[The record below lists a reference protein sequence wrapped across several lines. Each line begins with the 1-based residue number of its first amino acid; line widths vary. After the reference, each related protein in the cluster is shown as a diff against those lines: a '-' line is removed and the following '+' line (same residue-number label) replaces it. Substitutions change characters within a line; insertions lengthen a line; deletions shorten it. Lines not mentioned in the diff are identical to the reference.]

1 MTQVS
6 KMKVLVCG
14 GAGYIGAHMVRW
26 LGDAGHEVVVFDNL
40 STGHR
45 AAVAGVPLI
54 VGDLL
59 DPAAIDRALTTSRAE
74 VVMHFCAKA
83 LVGESVTDPYL
94 YYDNNVVGTLNLLKA
109 MRRSDVGRLVFS
121 STCAI
126 FGVPQTPRIEE
137 HHPKAP
143 VNPYGASKLMCEQM
157 LADAAGAYGLR
168 SVALRYFN
176 AAGASPA
183 GGIGE
188 SHDPETHLIPNAI
201 RAVLGIGPALN
212 VLGRD
217 YPTADGTCVRDYVH
231 VDDLAQA
238 HACAMD
244 YLDRHEGAHVFNLGS
259 ENGASVLEVIESVER
274 VTGRKVPRQDAPR
287 RAGDPPSLVADSRR
301 ARDELGWAPRYQS
314 LDSIVETAWR
324 WHQAPGY

>member
-1 MTQVS
+1 
-6 KMKVLVCG
+6 MKVLVCG
-14 GAGYIGAHMVRW
+14 GAGYIGSHMVRW
-26 LGDAGHEVVVFDNL
+26 LRGLGHQVMVFDNL
-40 STGHR
+40 SSGHR
-45 AAVAGVPLI
+45 AAVADVPLI

-59 DPAAIDRALTTSRAE
+59 DPLAIDSALAASGAD

-109 MRRSDVGRLVFS
+109 MRQRGVTRLVFS

-126 FGVPQTPRIEE
+126 FGVPQTARIAED
-137 HHPKAP
+137 HPKAP

-157 LADAAGAYGLR
+157 LVDAAHAYGLR

-201 RAVLGIGPALN
+201 RAVLEIAPPLN

-238 HACAMD
+238 HACAME
-244 YLDRHEGAHVFNLGS
+244 YLDLHAGAHVFNLGS

-274 VTGRKVPRQDAPR
+274 VTGRVVPRQDAPR

-301 ARDELGWAPRYQS
+301 AREQLRWSPRYQS
-314 LDSIVETAWR
+314 LDSIVETAWQ
-324 WHQAPGY
+324 WHQAPSY

>member
-1 MTQVS
+1 MN
-6 KMKVLVCG
+6 VLVCG
-14 GAGYIGAHMVRW
+14 GAGYIGSHMVRW
-26 LGDAGHEVVVFDNL
+26 LRDGGHEVVVFDNL
-40 STGHR
+40 STGYR
-45 AAVAGVPLI
+45 AAVESVPLI

-59 DPAAIDRALTTSRAE
+59 DPEAIDRALATSGAK

-83 LVGESVTDPYL
+83 LVGESVSDPYL

-109 MRRSDVGRLVFS
+109 MRRAGVERLVFS

-126 FGVPQTPRIEE
+126 FGVPQTARIAED
-137 HHPKAP
+137 HPKAP
-143 VNPYGASKLMCEQM
+143 VNPYGASKMMCEQ
-157 LADAAGAYGLR
+157 LLSDAAVAYGLR

-201 RAVLGIGPALN
+201 RAVLGVGPSLN

-238 HACAMD
+238 HACALD
-244 YLDRHEGAHVFNLGS
+244 YLEQHAGAHVFNLGS

-274 VTGRKVPRQDAPR
+274 VTGRTVPRQDAPR
-287 RAGDPPSLVADSRR
+287 RAGDPPALVADSRR
-301 ARDELGWAPRYQS
+301 AREQLGWAPRYQA

-324 WHQAPGY
+324 WHQAPRY

>member
-1 MTQVS
+1 
-6 KMKVLVCG
+6 MKVLVCG

-26 LGDAGHEVVVFDNL
+26 LLSAGHQVHVFDNL

-45 AAVAGVPLI
+45 AAIPDVPLI

-59 DPAAIDRALTTSRAE
+59 DPLAIDSALSVSAPD

-83 LVGESVTDPYL
+83 LVGESVSDPYL

-109 MRRSDVGRLVFS
+109 MRKHGVDRLVFS

-126 FGVPQTPRIEE
+126 FGAPQSARIAEN
-137 HHPKAP
+137 HPKAP
-143 VNPYGASKLMCEQM
+143 INPYGASKLMCER
-157 LADAAGAYGLR
+157 LLSDAADAYGLN

-176 AAGASPA
+176 AAGASPL

-201 RAVLGIGPALN
+201 RAALGLGPRLS

-238 HACAMD
+238 HARAMD
-244 YLDRHEGAHVFNLGS
+244 YLSRSPGAHVFNLGS
-259 ENGASVLEVIESVER
+259 ESGASVLEVIQSVER
-274 VTGRKVPRQDAPR
+274 VSGRSVPRMDSPR
-287 RAGDPPSLVADSRR
+287 RSGDPAVLVADSRL
-301 ARDELGWAPRYQS
+301 ARELLGWRADYVS
-314 LDSIVETAWR
+314 LDQIVETALS
-324 WHQAPGY
+324 WHLSSGY

>member
-1 MTQVS
+1 MT
-6 KMKVLVCG
+6 VLVCG
-14 GAGYIGAHMVRW
+14 GAGYIGSHMVRW
-26 LGDAGHEVVVFDNL
+26 LRASGHQVVVFDNL

-45 AAVAGVPLI
+45 AAVGDVPLI

-59 DPAAIDRALTTSRAE
+59 DADSIGAAMESTRAT

-83 LVGESVTDPYL
+83 LVGESVSDPYL
-94 YYDNNVVGTLNLLKA
+94 YYDNNVVGTLRLLQA
-109 MRRSDVGRLVFS
+109 MRRHRVAKLVFS

-126 FGVPQTPRIEE
+126 FGVPQTARIEE
-137 HHPKAP
+137 HHPKSP
-143 VNPYGASKLMCEQM
+143 VNPYGASKLICEQM
-157 LADAAGAYGLR
+157 LADAAEAYGLR

-201 RAVLGIGPALN
+201 RAVLGIAPSLN

-238 HACAMD
+238 HASAMAF
-244 YLDRHEGAHVFNLGS
+244 LDTHEGAHVFNLGS

-274 VTGRKVPRQDAPR
+274 VTGRSVPRQDAPR
-287 RAGDPPSLVADSRR
+287 RPGDPPALVADSRR
-301 ARDELGWAPRYQS
+301 AREVLGWSPRYRS

-324 WHQAPGY
+324 WHQAPSY

>member
-1 MTQVS
+1 M
-6 KMKVLVCG
+6 
-14 GAGYIGAHMVRW
+14 
-26 LGDAGHEVVVFDNL
+26 VFDHL
-40 STGHR
+40 STGHHS
-45 AAVAGVPLI
+45 AVAGVPLI

-59 DPAAIDRALTTSRAE
+59 KPAAIDQALTTSRAE
-74 VVMHFCAKA
+74 VVMHFCGKA

-109 MRRSDVGRLVFS
+109 MRGRGVGRLVFS

-126 FGVPQTPRIEE
+126 FGVPQTARIAED
-137 HHPKAP
+137 HPKAP
-143 VNPYGASKLMCEQM
+143 VNPYGASKLMCEQ
-157 LADAAGAYGLR
+157 LLSDAAVAYGLR

-176 AAGASPA
+176 AAGESPA

-238 HACAMD
+238 HACALE
-244 YLDRHEGAHVFNLGS
+244 YLGRHAGAHVFNLGS

-274 VTGRKVPRQDAPR
+274 VTGKSVPRQDAPR
-287 RAGDPPSLVADSRR
+287 RPGDPPALVADSRR
-301 ARDELGWAPRYQS
+301 AREILGWSPRYQA

-324 WHQAPGY
+324 WHQAPAY

>member
-1 MTQVS
+1 MN
-6 KMKVLVCG
+6 VLVCG
-14 GAGYIGAHMVRW
+14 GAGYIGSHMVRW
-26 LGDAGHEVVVFDNL
+26 LRASGHRTVVFDNL
-40 STGHR
+40 SSGHR
-45 AAVAGVPLI
+45 EAAADSSLI

-59 DPAAIDRALTTSRAE
+59 DLPAIDSALAASGAD

-109 MRRSDVGRLVFS
+109 MRQRGVTRLVFS

-126 FGVPQTPRIEE
+126 FGVPQTARIAED
-137 HHPKAP
+137 HPKAP
-143 VNPYGASKLMCEQM
+143 VNPYGASKLMCERM
-157 LADAAGAYGLR
+157 LVDAALAYGLR

-201 RAVLGIGPALN
+201 RAVLGIAPPLN

-238 HACAMD
+238 HACAME
-244 YLDRHEGAHVFNLGS
+244 YLDPHVGAHVFNLGS

-274 VTGRKVPRQDAPR
+274 VTGRVVPRQDAPR

-301 ARDELGWAPRYQS
+301 ARDVLGWSPRYQS
-314 LDSIVETAWR
+314 LDEIIESAWH
-324 WHQAPGY
+324 WHQSPAY

>member
-1 MTQVS
+1 
-6 KMKVLVCG
+6 
-14 GAGYIGAHMVRW
+14 MVRCLRG
-26 LGDAGHEVVVFDNL
+26 LGHQVMVFDNL
-40 STGHR
+40 STGYR
-45 AAVAGVPLI
+45 AAVADVPLF

-59 DPAAIDRALTTSRAE
+59 DPAAIDQALTTSRAE

-83 LVGESVTDPYL
+83 LVGESVIDPYL

-109 MRRSDVGRLVFS
+109 MRQREVTRLVFS

-126 FGVPQTPRIEE
+126 FGVPQTTRIEE

-143 VNPYGASKLMCEQM
+143 VNPYGASKLMCEQL

-201 RAVLGIGPALN
+201 RAVLGIGPALS

-231 VDDLAQA
+231 VDDLAHA
-238 HACAMD
+238 HACAML
-244 YLDRHEGAHVFNLGS
+244 YLEAHDGAHVFNLGS
-259 ENGASVLEVIESVER
+259 EHGASVLEVIEAVER
-274 VTGRKVPRQDAPR
+274 VTGSSVPRQDAPR

-301 ARDELGWAPRYQS
+301 AREVLGWSPRYQS

-324 WHQAPGY
+324 WHQAPSY